1 MMALL
6 YFNFKTEITENIM
19 PKILYLTYKI
29 KILYLKKNTESLNK
43 VEHNSSF
50 CDYSNFCFF
59 KTK

>member
-29 KILYLKKNTESLNK
+29 KILYLKKKYRKLK
-43 VEHNSSF
+43 QG
-50 CDYSNFCFF
+50 
-59 KTK
+59 